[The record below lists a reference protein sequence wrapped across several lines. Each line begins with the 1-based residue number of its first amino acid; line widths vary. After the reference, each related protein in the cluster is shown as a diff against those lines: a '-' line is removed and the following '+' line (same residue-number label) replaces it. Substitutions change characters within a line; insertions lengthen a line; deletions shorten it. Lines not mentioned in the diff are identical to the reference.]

1 MRKVVPKTVKIHLL
15 KMKVRHQGKRWAAYK
30 FVFKAV
36 AHPDLELRWGCVA
49 CPASFSSFCNFV
61 NQNK

>member
-1 MRKVVPKTVKIHLL
+1 MKFPWRNCWRTYHQRCLRREVRKVVPKTVKIHLL

-36 AHPDLELRWGCVA
+36 AHPDLELR
-49 CPASFSSFCNFV
+49 
-61 NQNK
+61 